1 MYKILHKGKFVSIVD
16 ELRYVHKNANGVWV
30 QTTKENAECVSIHGD
45 LYPMA
50 ETNIVRYSAADYM
63 NEQAAGIEKT
73 NADIAY
79 VAMMTDVEI
88 PEV

>member
-1 MYKILHKGKFVSIVD
+1 MYKIIHKGEFVTMVD
-16 ELRYVHKNANGVWV
+16 EPRYVRQNDGGVWV
-30 QTTKENAECVSIHGD
+30 QTTAENAECISIHGD